1 MIDLEKLQRDWRAND
16 DDGIMDS
23 DVWNT
28 VPALIRELRAARE
41 ENDKLRLRAG
51 MRELSQLTEE
61 FGGYEA
67 EAKGET

>member
-28 VPALIRELRAARE
+28 VPALIRELRAESTR
-41 ENDKLRLRAG
+41 R
-51 MRELSQLTEE
+51 
-61 FGGYEA
+61 
-67 EAKGET
+67 